1 MRHMTTAKR
10 LTAAASIAG
19 LALLGAAC
27 EGDDGDV
34 DVDEGV
40 QDVEEGVEDGADEV
54 EEGADEVEEEV
65 EGEG

>member
-19 LALLGAAC
+19 LALFGAAC
-27 EGDDGDV
+27 EAEVDG

-40 QDVEEGVEDGADEV
+40 QDVEEGIEDGAENVEDGVDVDVEDE
-54 EEGADEVEEEV
+54 G
-65 EGEG
+65 